1 MNEKRIRATV
11 AISGLT
17 LMVLA
22 LAEMIT
28 WNNPQLSD
36 PASRVRDIFVADST
50 TSSVSIFLTAL
61 TVIPI
66 LAFAA
71 SLRVLAQR
79 TSGIDS
85 VWALL
90 ASGAASVFAA
100 AQITFAALSGALVA
114 GAPDA
119 TDHEIRLLL
128 GPLTF
133 LDAARFMPF
142 AVMTAAA
149 ALATREAGVV
159 PPWVVWVG
167 VASGAL
173 NFVSELSLLDWNGPL
188 GNIGNA
194 GQLGFLLFI
203 VWTLVMA
210 WSLLRRNSRQA
221 SSRRLTRDA
230 VARS

>member
-159 PPWVVWVG
+159 PP
-167 VASGAL
+167 
-173 NFVSELSLLDWNGPL
+173 L
-188 GNIGNA
+188 GR
-194 GQLGFLLFI
+194 LGG
-203 VWTLVMA
+203 
-210 WSLLRRNSRQA
+210 
-221 SSRRLTRDA
+221 RRLRSTELRIRTFSARLERAPWQHRQRWTARLLALHRVDA
-230 VARS
+230 SDGLVTAAPKQPPSIVTSSDS